1 MAPPEHDSAEWAR
14 LAQQY
19 RDYARFELTT
29 HGSPIYAAICARLA
43 DDEPIGGLALLARA
57 GFRTPLILLAAV
69 HRLLLDGLQHPLAAW
84 YPSLAGADVRA
95 IDDGLYPAF
104 ADLIADHRQQV
115 ADLVVTHTT
124 QTNEARRTVLLV
136 PPLGMIAA
144 EAGAPI
150 ALLEV
155 GASAG
160 LNLLPDR
167 YGFTIGDEAS
177 GDRASPVQIVC
188 AAEGALRPPVPAA
201 LPAIGWRAGL
211 DVHPLD
217 VRSPDTVAW
226 LRALIWPEHL
236 DRMAILEGAV
246 ALAAADP
253 PRIVEGDLADDLP
266 ALAAEAPRGM
276 PLVVTDTWV
285 LAYVTPAR
293 RGDFVRALRRIAM
306 ERAEPVWLISCEA
319 SAVLASLE
327 LGVGQAPADGSG
339 GFSALS
345 LHRFDPNGASRHD
358 LLAECHAHGR
368 WLRWQDPASA
378 ATERGGA

>member
-1 MAPPEHDSAEWAR
+1 MAVPEPDPAEWAR
-14 LAQQY
+14 LSQQY

-29 HGSPIYAAICARLA
+29 HGSPIYAAICAGLA
-43 DDEPIGGLALLARA
+43 EDQPIGSLGLQAQP

-69 HRLLLDGLQHPLAAW
+69 HHLLLGGLPHALAGY
-84 YPSLAGADVRA
+84 YPSLAGADARS

-104 ADLIADHRQQV
+104 ADLVATHRERVVELV
-115 ADLVVTHTT
+115 ATHTT

-136 PPLGMIAA
+136 PPLGLMGA
-144 EAGAPI
+144 EAGGSI

-167 YGFTIGDEAS
+167 YGFSIGADAC
-177 GDRASPVQIVC
+177 GDRESPVQILC
-188 AAEGALRPPVPAA
+188 AVEGALRPPVPAD

-236 DRMAILEGAV
+236 DRMAVLDGAA

-253 PRIVEGDLADDLP
+253 PRLVQGDLADDLA
-266 ALAAEAPRGM
+266 ALAAEAP
-276 PLVVTDTWV
+276 PSLSLVVTDTWV
-285 LAYVTPAR
+285 LAYVAPER
-293 RGDFVRALRRIAM
+293 RLAFVGALRGVAADRGQ
-306 ERAEPVWLISCEA
+306 PVWLISCEGL
-319 SAVLASLE
+319 AVLASLG
-327 LGVGQAPADGSG
+327 LGIGEAPGDGSG

-345 LHRFDPNGASRHD
+345 LHRFDPTGTSRHD

-368 WLRWQDPASA
+368 WLRWLDTATAASD
-378 ATERGGA
+378 RGDA

>member
-1 MAPPEHDSAEWAR
+1 MAVPEHDPVEWAR
-14 LAQQY
+14 LSQQY

-29 HGSPIYAAICARLA
+29 HGSPIYAAICAGLA
-43 DDEPIGGLALLARA
+43 DDQPIGSLGLRA
-57 GFRTPLILLAAV
+57 QPGFRTPLILLAAV
-69 HRLLLDGLQHPLAAW
+69 HHLLLGGLSHAVAGY
-84 YPSLAGADVRA
+84 YPSLAGADARP

-104 ADLIADHRQQV
+104 ADLVAANRERV
-115 ADLVVTHTT
+115 ADLVATHTT

-136 PPLGMIAA
+136 PPLGLIGG
-144 EAGAPI
+144 EAGAAI

-167 YGFTIGDEAS
+167 YGFSIGADAS
-177 GDRASPVQIVC
+177 GDRDSPVQIAC
-188 AAEGALRPPVPAA
+188 AVEGGLRPPVPAA
-201 LPAIGWRAGL
+201 LPAIHWRAGL

-236 DRMAILEGAV
+236 DRMAVLDGAV

-253 PRIVEGDLADDLP
+253 PRLVKGDLADDLP
-266 ALAAEAPRGM
+266 ALAAEAPPSL

-285 LAYVTPAR
+285 LAYVAPER
-293 RGDFVRALRRIAM
+293 RLAFVRAMRGVAATRG
-306 ERAEPVWLISCEA
+306 EPVWLVSCEGQ
-319 SAVLASLE
+319 AVLASLD
-327 LGVGQAPADGSG
+327 LGIGEAPGDGSG

-345 LHRFDPNGASRHD
+345 LHRFDSDGASRHD
-358 LLAECHAHGR
+358 LLADCHAHGR
-368 WLRWQDPASA
+368 WLRWLDA
-378 ATERGGA
+378 ATAAPGRGDA